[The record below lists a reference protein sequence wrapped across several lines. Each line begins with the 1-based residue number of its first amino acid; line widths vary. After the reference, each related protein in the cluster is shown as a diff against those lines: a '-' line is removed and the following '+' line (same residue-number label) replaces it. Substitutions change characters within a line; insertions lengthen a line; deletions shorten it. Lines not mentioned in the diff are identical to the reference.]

1 MLFEN
6 HESNRFIGRLEKI
19 KNSLEMYMIFILLTL
34 LVLDSIYLG
43 IHSTFFKQMLEKIQG
58 PMKFR
63 LLPAIMVY
71 VYLTL
76 LVYKLIQYKVS
87 DRDVFLLGLCVYGI
101 YEGTNYAILNGWP
114 PYLFFVDTLWG
125 GILLYLTVR
134 LNR

>member
-1 MLFEN
+1 
-6 HESNRFIGRLEKI
+6 
-19 KNSLEMYMIFILLTL
+19 MYMIFILLTL
-34 LVLDSIYLG
+34 LVLDGIYLG
-43 IHSTFFKQMLEKIQG
+43 LHSTFFKQILEKIQG

-71 VYLTL
+71 VYLTI
-76 LVYKLIQYKVS
+76 LVYKFIQYKVS

-134 LNR
+134 LNRI